1 MLQDL
6 DELETAESDQ
16 CSIEDYYRI
25 VKQIYQNAIKQVIEQ
40 VANNITLISAAANP
54 LNFETSASYNI
65 I

>member
-40 VANNITLISAAANP
+40 VTNNITLISAKNP